1 MQTRDQKAS
10 DSSIDHNAGRGSDNV
25 TRASVAQGDIVN
37 QTSAAILVGGRASR
51 FDGRLKATLR
61 VGGRTI
67 LERQIEA
74 LAASNVHEINV
85 VGAWP
90 LPPVT
95 GVRHVPD
102 VLDERS
108 GLGGLYSA
116 LLMATTPIV
125 LVLAG
130 DMPFVQ
136 PSLLSLLADVGE
148 EMDAVVPRTD
158 GQWHPLCA
166 GYRRTAAT
174 IIKARLDR
182 GTLRLSEA
190 VQDLRVF
197 EVRAESIASLDAD
210 GILLMNLNTP
220 DDYER
225 AQRHAYK
232 RA

>member
-1 MQTRDQKAS
+1 
-10 DSSIDHNAGRGSDNV
+10 
-25 TRASVAQGDIVN
+25 
-37 QTSAAILVGGRASR
+37 
-51 FDGRLKATLR
+51 
-61 VGGRTI
+61 
-67 LERQIEA
+67 
-74 LAASNVHEINV
+74 
-85 VGAWP
+85 
-90 LPPVT
+90 
-95 GVRHVPD
+95 
-102 VLDERS
+102 
-108 GLGGLYSA
+108 
-116 LLMATTPIV
+116 MATTPIV

-136 PSLLSLLADVGE
+136 PSLLSLLANVGE

-174 IIKARLDR
+174 IFKARLDR

-190 VQDLRVF
+190 VQDLRVL
-197 EVRAESIASLDAD
+197 EVRAESIASLDPD